1 MERQTL
7 TKEQALATRTLL
19 AGNGCDL
26 QLLRFSVVQNL
37 HRFLELWRGG
47 TTQELVEK
55 CKSMVHKAE
64 SKEEKEAVLQY
75 FFLPETR
82 KDIDGDCL
90 LPWCEEVT
98 REVGV
103 ALDTQ
108 WMADRLKEIH
118 EKRSYFQG
126 CGKDYHLN
134 PEAREVTLK
143 VLRQVAGKEATVK
156 AVTEILE
163 DQRYERT
170 SAIME
175 WMTLRLKC
183 FESAKIEK
191 LQQALTLQKQ
201 RGYVAWVLGAFQF
214 ALLPEE
220 QEEVPWKGQRE
231 ECA

>member
-1 MERQTL
+1 
-7 TKEQALATRTLL
+7 
-19 AGNGCDL
+19 
-26 QLLRFSVVQNL
+26 
-37 HRFLELWRGG
+37 
-47 TTQELVEK
+47 
-55 CKSMVHKAE
+55 
-64 SKEEKEAVLQY
+64 
-75 FFLPETR
+75 
-82 KDIDGDCL
+82 
-90 LPWCEEVT
+90 
-98 REVGV
+98 
-103 ALDTQ
+103 
-108 WMADRLKEIH
+108 MADRLKEIH
-118 EKRSYFQG
+118 EKRSHFQG

-143 VLRQVAGKEATVK
+143 VLRQVAGKEAIVK

-191 LQQALTLQKQ
+191 LRQAFTLQKQ